1 MKWTRYDWRNIGL
14 ILFAMFIITVGTTYL
29 QYNAARDECI
39 GYTRGMYASGFE
51 GDGTVSLFKQCME
64 SEGYRIDYWQNWYD
78 KP

>member
-1 MKWTRYDWRNIGL
+1 MKWTRKDWRNLGL
-14 ILFAMFIITVGTTYL
+14 IWLGAFAVVVINTYID
-29 QYNAARDECI
+29 YSYARGECI
-39 GYTRGMYASGFE
+39 GYTKGMYASGFE